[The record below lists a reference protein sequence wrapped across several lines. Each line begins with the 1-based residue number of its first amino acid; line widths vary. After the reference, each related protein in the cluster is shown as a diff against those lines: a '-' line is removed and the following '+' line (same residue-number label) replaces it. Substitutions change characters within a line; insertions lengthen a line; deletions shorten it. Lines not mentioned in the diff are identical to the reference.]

1 MKMPHRRCPTV
12 PALGLLALVWL
23 GLPEWTSAA
32 PETWTVQ
39 VWAEPLDYT
48 SAAAITEY
56 SPLARVSRPW
66 RLCVCYP
73 HLKDSYWLSVNYGM
87 VQEVERLGVGMQLF
101 TAGGYPNLERQ
112 KEQVRRCAASGAD
125 ALIVG
130 SVSYEGLTQTILEV
144 SGDLPVVAAVNDIA
158 DEGIDAKVGVSWR
171 DLGATASAYL
181 AERHPAG
188 TPPVDIARFPGPR
201 ESGWVPFIQS
211 GFEEGLAASSARVVT
226 TKRGDT
232 GAEIQHLLLEEALAE
247 HPDIDYI
254 VGSAPTAEAA
264 VGLLRA
270 RDRLGEIGV
279 IADYFTHGVFRGIKR
294 ERILA
299 APNDFPVLQGRLAI
313 DMAVRLLEGELQIKH
328 AGPPISIATA
338 EALEAIDLDQSLS
351 PAEFAPVFRVE
362 PANPGGTANV
372 HGGARAQ

>member
-1 MKMPHRRCPTV
+1 MNGFYRRFLDA
-12 PALGLLALVWL
+12 PALALL
-23 GLPEWTSAA
+23 GLVSLGGPEGTAA
-32 PETWTVQ
+32 TAEPWTVH
-39 VWAEPLDYT
+39 VWAEPFDYT
-48 SAAAITEY
+48 STATVTEY
-56 SPLARVSRPW
+56 QPLDRASRPW

-87 VQEVERLGVGMQLF
+87 VQEVERLDVGMELF

-112 KEQVRRCAASGAD
+112 KEQIRRCAASDAD

-130 SVSYEGLTQTILEV
+130 AVSYDGLTQTILEA

-158 DEGIDAKVGVSWR
+158 DEGIDAKVGVSWH

-188 TPPVDIARFPGPR
+188 TSPVDVARFPGPR
-201 ESGWVPFIQS
+201 DSGWVSFIQS
-211 GFEEGLAASSARVVT
+211 GFESGLAASSARVVT

-232 GAEIQHLLLEEALAE
+232 GAEIQHLLLEEALE
-247 HPDIDYI
+247 EYPDIDYI

-299 APNDFPVLQGRLAI
+299 APNDSPVLQGRLAI
-313 DMAVRLLEGELQIKH
+313 DMAVRLLEGELHIKH
-328 AGPPISIATA
+328 AGPPITIVTA
-338 EALEAIDLDQSLS
+338 ETVDAIDLEQSLS
-351 PAEFAPVFRVE
+351 PAEFAPTFRVE
-362 PANPGGTANV
+362 PATRAGTASAE
-372 HGGARAQ
+372 GSASAP